1 MKNISRST
9 LHDIIE
15 WDINSWSKCLCFWL
29 SKGKISLEDAKVLE
43 IGSHNGG
50 LSLWAAL
57 NGAKVICS
65 DLGGPNKKAYQKHK
79 DYNLSDFIVYK
90 NINALDIPYE
100 NELDIVLSK
109 SVIGGIGRNNN
120 AGNQKIAISEIYKSL
135 KKGGEYWFA
144 ENLSASPAHK
154 ILRSKFIQWGD
165 EWRYITIDDMNEFL
179 HQFSSVEYI
188 TTGFISCF
196 GRTEKQRKILNFF
209 DRFIFSKIVPKKWNY
224 IIIGVAKK

>member
-9 LHDIIE
+9 LNDIIE
-15 WDINSWSKCLCFWL
+15 WDINSWSKCLGFWL
-29 SKGKISLEDAKVLE
+29 SRGKISLENAKVLE

-50 LSLWAAL
+50 LSLWASL

-79 DYNLSDFIVYK
+79 DYNLSDSITYE

-109 SVIGGIGRNNN
+109 SVIGGIGRSNNVE
-120 AGNQKIAISEIYKSL
+120 NQKIAISEIYKSL

-144 ENLSASPAHK
+144 ENLSASPLHK

-165 EWRYITIDDMNEFL
+165 EWRYITINEMNEYL

-196 GRTEKQRKILNFF
+196 GRTEKQRKILNFL
-209 DRFIFSKIVPKKWNY
+209 DRFIFSRIIPKKWNY

>member
-9 LHDIIE
+9 LNDIIE
-15 WDINSWSKCLCFWL
+15 WDISSWSKCLCFWL
-29 SKGKISLEDAKVLE
+29 SKGKIDLENARVLE
-43 IGSHNGG
+43 IGSRNGG

-79 DYNLSDFIVYK
+79 NHNLSDLITYK
-90 NINALDIPYE
+90 DINALDIPYE

-120 AGNQKIAISEIYKSL
+120 IENQKITISEIYKSL
-135 KKGGEYWFA
+135 RKGGEYWFT
-144 ENLSASPAHK
+144 ENLLASPAHK
-154 ILRSKFIQWGD
+154 ILRSQFIQWGD
-165 EWRYITIDDMNEFL
+165 EWRYVTIDDMNEFL

-196 GRTEKQRKILNFF
+196 GRTEKQRKILSFF
-209 DRFIFSKIVPKKWNY
+209 DRFLFSKIVPKKWNY

>member
-9 LHDIIE
+9 LNDIIE
-15 WDINSWSKCLCFWL
+15 WDINGWSKCLFFWL
-29 SKGKISLEDAKVLE
+29 SKGKINLENARVLE

-57 NGAKVICS
+57 NGANVICS

-79 DYNLSDFIVYK
+79 DYNLSDSITYK

-120 AGNQKIAISEIYKSL
+120 IENQEIAISEIYKSL

-144 ENLSASPAHK
+144 ENLLASPIHK

-165 EWRYITIDDMNEFL
+165 EWRYVTIDDMNDFL
-179 HQFSSVEYI
+179 NQFSSVEYI

-196 GRTEKQRKILNFF
+196 GRTEKQRKILSFF
-209 DRFIFSKIVPKKWNY
+209 DRFLFSKIVPKKWNY